1 MIDMS
6 RLPTEPPSWK
16 DNKAYTNLTVAQV
29 EVLSKNKV
37 PFDGVS
43 CEREGKYRCPICN
56 SYTMKLILD
65 YRCAG
70 LTCNSRIIKYKIFD
84 TEKTVTHPLYDSY
97 IKRFYEDV
105 ERRKNGLET
114 NAGDVRN

>member
-16 DNKAYTNLTVAQV
+16 DNKAYTNLTVAQI

-43 CEREGKYRCPICN
+43 CKRDGKYKCPICKN
-56 SYTMKLILD
+56 YSVELIID
-65 YRCAG
+65 YRCHAT
-70 LTCNSRIIKYKIFD
+70 LCNSRVIKYKIFD
-84 TEKTVTHPLYDSY
+84 TEETVSHPYYDSY